1 MAKTFINLSLF
12 ALFAAATG
20 CEFHARSAE
29 DYRDVTQALL
39 DTKAGDIKACYD
51 GALKGQKDLQGR
63 VTVQFTVEAETGKLK
78 DVKVDPAGT
87 TAPEVLSACVTSAVN
102 GLALTPPDK
111 RDGIAT
117 WVYDFQPGGA
127 AAPAAPAAAAPPPA
141 GLPGLPPPK
150 S

>member
-12 ALFAAATG
+12 ALFTAATG

-51 GALKGQKDLQGR
+51 AALKGQKDLQGR

-87 TAPEVLSACVTSAVN
+87 TAPEVLSQCVTNSVN

-117 WVYDFQPGGA
+117 WVYDFSAQPT
-127 AAPAAPAAAAPPPA
+127 PA
-141 GLPGLPPPK
+141 G
-150 S
+150 

>member
-1 MAKTFINLSLF
+1 MATTFIKLGLFSL
-12 ALFAAATG
+12 LAAAAG
-20 CEFHARSAE
+20 CEFHARSPE

-39 DTKAGDIKACYD
+39 DTKAQDIKACYD

-63 VTVQFTVEAETGKLK
+63 VTVQFVVEAETGAIK

-87 TAPEVLSACVTSAVN
+87 TAPEVLSQCVTNSVS

-117 WVYDFQPGGA
+117 WVYDFTPGGA
-127 AAPAAPAAAAPPPA
+127 PVAAPEAPATPVI
-141 GLPGLPPPK
+141 PGMPPPK

>member
-1 MAKTFINLSLF
+1 MKTTFIKLSLF
-12 ALFAAATG
+12 ALLAAATG
-20 CEFHARSAE
+20 CEFHARSPE
-29 DYRDVTQALL
+29 DYRDVTQAVL
-39 DTKAGDIKACYD
+39 DTKAQDIKACYD

-63 VTVQFTVEAETGKLK
+63 VTVQFVVEAETGKLK

-87 TAPEVLSACVTSAVN
+87 TAPEVLSQCVTNSVS

-117 WVYDFQPGGA
+117 WVYDFTPT
-127 AAPAAPAAAAPPPA
+127 AAPAPAPA
-141 GLPGLPPPK
+141 

>member
-1 MAKTFINLSLF
+1 MRTTFIYPALF
-12 ALFAAATG
+12 ALAAATVG

-39 DTKAGDIKACYD
+39 DTKAQDIKACYD

-63 VTVQFTVEAETGKLK
+63 VTVQFVVEAETGKIK

-87 TAPEVLSACVTSAVN
+87 TAPEVLSACVTNSIG

-117 WVYDFQPGGA
+117 WVYDFTPGGA
-127 AAPAAPAAAAPPPA
+127 APAPAPEPAA
-141 GLPGLPPPK
+141 GLPFQPK
-150 S
+150 T

>member
-1 MAKTFINLSLF
+1 MATTFIKLSLF
-12 ALFAAATG
+12 ALLAAATA
-20 CEFHARSAE
+20 CEFHARSPE

-39 DTKAGDIKACYD
+39 DTKAQDIKACYD

-63 VTVQFTVEAETGKLK
+63 VTVQFVVEAETGKIK

-87 TAPEVLSACVTSAVN
+87 TAPEVLSACVTNSIS

-117 WVYDFQPGGA
+117 WVYDFTPGGAPA
-127 AAPAAPAAAAPPPA
+127 AAPAPAPAA
-141 GLPGLPPPK
+141 GLLGPK
-150 S
+150 T

>member
-1 MAKTFINLSLF
+1 MTTTFIKLGTF
-12 ALFAAATG
+12 ALLAAATG
-20 CEFHARSAE
+20 CEFHARSPE

-63 VTVQFTVEAETGKLK
+63 VTVQFVVEAETGKLK

-87 TAPEVLSACVTSAVN
+87 TAPEVLSQCITTNVS

-117 WVYDFQPGGA
+117 WVYDFTPTGTPAPA
-127 AAPAAPAAAAPPPA
+127 AAPANPMPAI
-141 GLPGLPPPK
+141 PGLAPK

>member
-1 MAKTFINLSLF
+1 MRTTVIKQSLF
-12 ALFAAATG
+12 ALLAAAAG

-29 DYRDVTQALL
+29 DYRDATQAVL
-39 DTKAGDIKACYD
+39 DTRAQDIKACYD
-51 GALKGQKDLQGR
+51 GALKGQQELQGR
-63 VTVQFTVEAETGKLK
+63 VTVQFVVEAETGQIK

-87 TAPEVLSACVTSAVN
+87 TAPEVLSSCVTTAIG

-117 WVYDFQPGGA
+117 WVYDFTPTGA
-127 AAPAAPAAAAPPPA
+127 PAAAPPPPMA
-141 GLPGLPPPK
+141 PLPPALAPK

>member
-1 MAKTFINLSLF
+1 MATTFIKLSLF
-12 ALFAAATG
+12 ALLAAATG
-20 CEFHARSAE
+20 CEFHARSPE

-39 DTKAGDIKACYD
+39 DTKAPDIKACYD

-63 VTVQFTVEAETGKLK
+63 VTVQFIVEAETGQIK

-87 TAPEVLSACVTSAVN
+87 TAPEVLSQCVMNSVS

-117 WVYDFQPGGA
+117 WVYDFTPTGA
-127 AAPAAPAAAAPPPA
+127 TPAAPGAAPPPA
-141 GLPGLPPPK
+141 
-150 S
+150 

>member
-1 MAKTFINLSLF
+1 MATTFTKLSLF
-12 ALFAAATG
+12 ALLAATTA
-20 CEFHARSAE
+20 CEFHARSPE

-39 DTKAGDIKACYD
+39 DTKAADIKACYD
-51 GALKGQKDLQGR
+51 GALKGQQDLQGR
-63 VTVQFTVEAETGKLK
+63 VTVQFIVEAETGQIK

-87 TAPEVLSACVTSAVN
+87 TAPEVLSQCVTTSVG

-117 WVYDFQPGGA
+117 WVYDFAPTTAAGIAPG
-127 AAPAAPAAAAPPPA
+127 P
-141 GLPGLPPPK
+141 LPPP